1 MSSPPRNV
9 LFLCTGNSARSII
22 AEAVLNK
29 LGGGRFQAFSAGSHP
44 VGRVNP
50 LTLEVLANGGY
61 PIAGLRSKG
70 WVEFTGPGAP
80 KFDFVV
86 TVCAS
91 AASEACPVFPGAAVL
106 AHWDLRD
113 PAAVEG
119 PPEAKR
125 RAFEETLAL
134 LARRVQHFMGLP
146 FESVDA
152 KALRSQ
158 VEAIGALR

>member
-1 MSSPPRNV
+1 VPSPVNV

-29 LGGGRFQAFSAGSHP
+29 LGGGRFRAFSAGSRP
-44 VGRVNP
+44 VGHVNP

-70 WVEFTGPGAP
+70 WVEFTAPSTP

-119 PPEAKR
+119 TQEVKR
-125 RAFEETLAL
+125 RAFEETLAI

-158 VEAIGALR
+158 VEEIGALR

>member
-1 MSSPPRNV
+1 MAEKVYNV
-9 LFLCTGNSARSII
+9 LFLCTGNSARSVM
-22 AEAVLNK
+22 AESILNA
-29 LGGGRFQAFSAGSHP
+29 LGKGRFRAFSAGSHP

-50 LTLEVLANGGY
+50 LTLEVLADGGY
-61 PIAGLRSKG
+61 SIAGLRSKG
-70 WVEFTGPGAP
+70 WGEFTAPGAP

-91 AASEACPVFPGAAVL
+91 AASEACPVFPGAAVP

-119 PPEAKR
+119 PPETKR
-125 RAFEETLAL
+125 RAFEETLAI
-134 LARRVQHFMGLP
+134 LARRVQHFTALP

-152 KALRSQ
+152 KALRPQ
-158 VEAIGALR
+158 VEAIGSLR